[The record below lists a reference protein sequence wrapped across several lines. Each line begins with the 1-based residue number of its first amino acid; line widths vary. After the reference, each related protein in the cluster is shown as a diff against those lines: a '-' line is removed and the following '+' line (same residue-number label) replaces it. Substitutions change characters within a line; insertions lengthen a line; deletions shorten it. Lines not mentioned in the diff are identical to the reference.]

1 MSSSVSIDISA
12 LESAI
17 SALSSLASRID
28 SQRNRVVTGTPC
40 AVPSLSDGTV
50 DRVAR
55 WLRDQ
60 EPELSTRLDLAR
72 LLDTEGAGV
81 ATYTTDADT
90 LANTQKLLGSELAER
105 VGDITYDTD
114 PETLRMLQ
122 EILAN
127 RATDVQVMAAMYDDL
142 EPQDTASVM
151 AMLETHLGM
160 YGDESAL
167 DLAKTLRQGLATATQ
182 SPTFPSDWYGRELT
196 RWFTAPMLE
205 RDEQNWSME
214 HIPGMSGASL
224 LAFMMRDVDYDG
236 DFLLGAAETMATFE
250 KEMADGDFG
259 PATYWY
265 GHNGYSAFDGEN
277 FTGSF
282 ADPMAEM
289 MRAMSRQPE
298 VGYEFIRQPGNAHFF
313 FDQRDW
319 SNDGYDGIAAL
330 ADRVSTDPDVYRAH
344 PREAAMIASQFVDW
358 TANSPGFNPDD
369 AKAASDSVAHL
380 LRSYMPS
387 VAAAMDGGSEDGDP
401 GLLAAGLN
409 LPGFGELDDMPKF
422 FRGDLTA
429 MTGVAMS
436 TEHGMVD
443 LAGGV
448 ADYRQTQVNTLA
460 SLLADDPQDLD
471 LRTRLQSVMMDDA
484 ELRAFTTRIAGETEI
499 SDAHETDKQRQFWTN
514 LLAEGVKQVPIKP
527 PILST
532 VVEHGID
539 LGTGAVNDAWANT
552 ADGVEDSWEGHATT
566 GIAQMNYES
575 YASLVEAGV
584 IPRDEVPDGFL
595 DHGQVRGW
603 NDLDRDERSDY
614 AARAASEMNSYMPD
628 ETLENTYRGRFQ
640 DFYDDPSGSGD

>member
-12 LESAI
+12 LEGAI
-17 SALSSLASRID
+17 SALTSLASRID
-28 SQRNRVVTGTPC
+28 GQRNRVLTGTPC
-40 AVPSLSDGTV
+40 AVPSLSDGRV
-50 DRVAR
+50 ERVAR

-105 VGDITYDTD
+105 VGDIRYDTD
-114 PETLRMLQ
+114 PETLRLLE
-122 EILAN
+122 EILSN

-151 AMLETHLGM
+151 AMLESNLGM
-160 YGDESAL
+160 YGDEAAL
-167 DLAKTLRQGLATATQ
+167 DLAETLRLGLATATRA
-182 SPTFPSDWYGRELT
+182 PGFPSDWYGRELT
-196 RWFTAPMLE
+196 RWFTAPMLD
-205 RDEQNWSME
+205 RDEQSWSME

-224 LAFMMRDVDYDG
+224 LAFMMREVNYDG
-236 DFLLGAAETMATFE
+236 DFLAGAADTLATFE
-250 KEMADGDFG
+250 KEMADGSFG
-259 PATYWY
+259 PATFWY
-265 GHNGYSAFDGEN
+265 GHNGYSAFDGDHYG
-277 FTGSF
+277 GSF

-298 VGYEFIRQPGNAHFF
+298 VGYDFLRAPGNADFF
-313 FDQRDW
+313 FDKRDW

-330 ADRVSTDPDVYRAH
+330 ADRVSTDPAVYRAH
-344 PREAAMIASQFVDW
+344 PTEAAMIASQFVDW
-358 TANSPGFNPDD
+358 TANSPGFNPED
-369 AKAASDSVAHL
+369 ARAASDSVAHL

-387 VAAAMDGGSEDGDP
+387 VAAAMDGGSADGDP
-401 GLLAAGLN
+401 GILAAGLN
-409 LPGFGELDDMPKF
+409 VPGFGELGDMPRF
-422 FRGDLTA
+422 FRGDLAA

-436 TEHGMVD
+436 TEGGMVD

-460 SLLADDPQDLD
+460 SLLAENPQDID
-471 LRTRLQSVMMDDA
+471 LRTHLQSVMMDDA
-484 ELRAFTTRIAGETEI
+484 ELRAFTTRIAGETQI
-499 SDAHETDKQRQFWTN
+499 SDAHATDVQRQFWTN
-514 LLAEGVKQVPIKP
+514 LLAEGAKQVPIKP
-527 PILST
+527 PILGT

-539 LGTGAVNDAWANT
+539 LGTSAINDAWANT
-552 ADGVEDSWEGHATT
+552 ADGVEDTWEANATT

-584 IPRDEVPDGFL
+584 IPHDRVPPGFL
-595 DHGQVRGW
+595 DHGEVRGW
-603 NDLDRDERSDY
+603 NDLAPGERSDY
-614 AARAASEMNSYMPD
+614 ASRAASEMNSYMPD